1 MPWAY
6 GSYGQ
11 SPSTFPLTRGLGP
24 LRAHVVPNHVL
35 LLWLLPAA
43 VQKVGLSLWGTNTK
57 KINLQMLPQ
66 ELGEGEVFGAK
77 GIG

>member
-1 MPWAY
+1 M
-6 GSYGQ
+6 
-11 SPSTFPLTRGLGP
+11 
-24 LRAHVVPNHVL
+24 RAHVVPNHA
-35 LLWLLPAA
+35 LWLWLPPAA